1 MLAKVYSTSVFG
13 IDAYPVEIEVDVAS
27 GLPTVIVVGLP
38 DAAVKESKER
48 VKSAIQNCGYKHPI
62 RRITINLAPA
72 DTKKEGPGFDLPI
85 ALGILAASEQVN
97 AEKVQDYYI
106 CGELALDGT
115 VRPVKGTL
123 SMALHARQNGK
134 KGFIV
139 PVENAA
145 EAAVVEGLD
154 VYPVKDL
161 AQTTS
166 FINGESTIP
175 PYTIDFKKMVLS
187 SSEDTVNFSDVQGQ
201 EHTKRAVEV
210 AAAGGHNAIMIGPP
224 GSGKTML
231 ARRISTILPEMT
243 LDESLQTTRIHSIMG
258 LISPN
263 QSLVTVRPFR
273 APHHTI
279 SDSGLIGG
287 GTYPQPGEVS
297 LAHNG
302 VLFLDELAEFNRH
315 VLEVLR
321 QPLEDG
327 DVTISRASGS
337 VNFPARFMLV
347 AAMNP
352 CPCGHA
358 NDPKKECRCS
368 TMQIQ
373 KYMAKIS
380 GPLLD
385 RIDIHLEVAPV
396 EHRDLVGKK
405 LGESS
410 ASIRERVV
418 NARNIQHRRF
428 ARSKI
433 FCNAQMTTSAMRK
446 YCEITPESQS
456 LLNKAMD
463 QLGLSAR
470 AYHRI
475 LKVARTI
482 ADLDAQ
488 EHIQTPHILEA
499 IQYRSLDRS
508 YFSIV

>member
-13 IDAYPVEIEVDVAS
+13 IDAYPVEIEIDVTN
-27 GLPTVIVVGLP
+27 GLPAVVVVGLP

-62 RRITINLAPA
+62 KRITVNLAPA
-72 DTKKEGPGFDLPI
+72 DIKKEGPGFDLPI
-85 ALGILAASEQVN
+85 AMGILAASEQLN
-97 AEKVQDYYI
+97 QEKMRDYYI
-106 CGELALDGT
+106 CGELALDGQI
-115 VRPVKGTL
+115 RPVKGVL
-123 SMALHARQNGK
+123 SMAVHARNAGK

-139 PVENAA
+139 PSANGP
-145 EAAVVEGLD
+145 EAAVVEGIN
-154 VYPVKDL
+154 VYPVEHISDII
-161 AQTTS
+161 S
-166 FINGESTIP
+166 FLNDGDSIAPFKIDHKELYSQSYESHV
-175 PYTIDFKKMVLS
+175 D
-187 SSEDTVNFSDVQGQ
+187 FSDVHGQ
-201 EHTKRAVEV
+201 PYTKRALEI
-210 AAAGGHNAIMIGPP
+210 AAAGGHNVIMIGPP

-231 ARRISTILPEMT
+231 ARRISTILPPMT
-243 LDESLQTTRIHSIMG
+243 LDESLETTKIHSIMG
-258 LISPN
+258 LLGEKR
-263 QSLVTVRPFR
+263 SLITMRPFR

-287 GTYPQPGEVS
+287 GTFPRPGEVS

-315 VLEVLR
+315 VLEVMR

-327 DVTISRASGS
+327 EVTISRAAGS
-337 VNFPARFMLV
+337 VNFPARFMLI

-368 TMQIQ
+368 SNQIQ

-396 EHRDLVGKK
+396 EYRDLLAKK
-405 LGESS
+405 QEESS
-410 ASIRERVV
+410 STIRQRVV
-418 NARNIQHRRF
+418 KARQRQHDRF
-428 ARSKI
+428 HGKNM
-433 FCNAQMTTSAMRK
+433 FCNAQMTSRAIRH
-446 YCEITPESQS
+446 YCSISSESEQ
-456 LLNKAMD
+456 LLKKAME

-482 ADLDAQ
+482 ADLASS
-488 EHIQTPHILEA
+488 ESIETPHILEA

-508 YFSIV
+508 YFR

>member
-1 MLAKVYSTSVFG
+1 MLAKVYSTSLFG

-27 GLPTVIVVGLP
+27 GLPAVIVVGLP

-48 VKSAIQNCGYKHPI
+48 VKSAINNCGYKHPI

-85 ALGILAASEQVN
+85 ALGILAASEQLD
-97 AEKVQDYYI
+97 AEKMQGFYI

-115 VRPVKGTL
+115 VRPVKGVL
-123 SMALHARQNGK
+123 PMAIHARQNGRA
-134 KGFIV
+134 GFVV
-139 PVENAA
+139 PRENAS
-145 EAAVVEGLD
+145 EAAVVEGLT
-154 VYPVKDL
+154 VYPVDNL
-161 AQTTS
+161 AQTVS
-166 FINGESTIP
+166 FLNGHTQLSPYSVDLDKLFMESQDEHI
-175 PYTIDFKKMVLS
+175 
-187 SSEDTVNFSDVQGQ
+187 NFSEVHGQ
-201 EHTKRAVEV
+201 EHTKRALEV
-210 AAAGGHNAIMIGPP
+210 AAAGGHNVIMIGPP

-231 ARRISTILPEMT
+231 ARRMPTILPPMT
-243 LDESLQTTRIHSIMG
+243 LDESLQTTKIHSIMG
-258 LISPN
+258 LVGTD
-263 QSLVTVRPFR
+263 QALVASRPFR
-273 APHHTI
+273 SPHHTI

-297 LAHNG
+297 LSHNG

-327 DVTISRASGS
+327 EVTISRASGS

-347 AAMNP
+347 AATNP

-358 NDPKKECRCS
+358 NDPKKQCRCS
-368 TMQIQ
+368 TSQIQ
-373 KYMAKIS
+373 KYMSKIS

-385 RIDIHLEVAPV
+385 RIDIHLEIAPV
-396 EHRDLVGKK
+396 EHRDLMNKK
-405 LGESS
+405 GGESS
-410 ASIRERVV
+410 SVIRERVV
-418 NARNIQHRRF
+418 RARAVQHSRF
-428 ARSKI
+428 RRSKI
-433 FCNAQMTTSAMRK
+433 FCNAQMGSCAIKK
-446 YCEITPESQS
+446 YCGISAQSQS
-456 LLNKAMD
+456 LLNSAMD

-482 ADLDAQ
+482 ADLELSDS
-488 EHIQTPHILEA
+488 IQTPHILEA

-508 YFSIV
+508 YF

>member
-1 MLAKVYSTSVFG
+1 MLAKVYSTTVFG
-13 IDAYPVEIEVDVAS
+13 IDAYPIEIEIDVAN
-27 GLPTVIVVGLP
+27 GLPAVVVVGLP

-48 VKSAIQNCGYKHPI
+48 VKSAIQNCGYKHPVK
-62 RRITINLAPA
+62 RVTVNLAPA
-72 DTKKEGPGFDLPI
+72 DTKKEGPGFDVPI
-85 ALGILAASEQVN
+85 ALGILAASEQLNQQKVN
-97 AEKVQDYYI
+97 DYYI
-106 CGELALDGT
+106 CGELALDGS
-115 VRPVKGTL
+115 VRPVRGVL
-123 SMALHARQNGK
+123 SMAVHARNSGK
-134 KGFIV
+134 KGLIV
-139 PVENAA
+139 PVQNVS
-145 EAAVVEGLD
+145 EAAVVDGLN
-154 VYPVKDL
+154 VYPVKHL
-161 AQTTS
+161 SEIVS
-166 FINGESTIP
+166 FLNDGDSIA
-175 PYTIDFKKMVLS
+175 PYTIDRDKLFADAVDS
-187 SSEDTVNFSDVQGQ
+187 QVDFSDVHGQ
-201 EHTKRAVEV
+201 AYTKRALEI
-210 AAAGGHNAIMIGPP
+210 AAAGGHNVIMIGPP

-231 ARRISTILPEMT
+231 ARRLPTILPPMT
-243 LDESLQTTRIHSIMG
+243 LDESLETTKIHSIMG
-258 LISPN
+258 LLSEN
-263 QSLVTVRPFR
+263 KSLITARPFR
-273 APHHTI
+273 SPHHTI

-287 GTYPQPGEVS
+287 GTYPRPGEVS

-315 VLEVLR
+315 VLEVMR

-337 VNFPARFMLV
+337 VKFPARFMLV

-368 TMQIQ
+368 SNQIQ

-396 EHRDLVGKK
+396 EYKDLAGKQAE
-405 LGESS
+405 ESS

-418 NARNIQHRRF
+418 RARKLQHERF
-428 ARSKI
+428 RGKKI
-433 FCNAQMTTSAMRK
+433 FCNAQMSSASIRRF
-446 YCEITPESQS
+446 CTISTESET
-456 LLNKAMD
+456 LLKNAME

-482 ADLDAQ
+482 ADLAGSQ
-488 EHIQTPHILEA
+488 AIETPHILEA

-508 YFSIV
+508 YFH